1 MTEREYKIQR
11 LLQKIEVQRVTMAL
25 QTEALKA
32 ELKPASLVASA
43 GKQVSPLLL
52 TVLPLVKPLL
62 TAKVVGKVL
71 KYGLFVT
78 LPVAGLVY
86 LRGRGGSRT

>member
-1 MTEREYKIQR
+1 MTEREYKIQL
-11 LLQKIEVQRVTMAL
+11 LLQKIEVHRVTMAL

-43 GKQVSPLLL
+43 GKQLSPWLL
-52 TVLPLVKPLL
+52 TVLPLVKPIL

-78 LPVAGLVY
+78 LPVAGVVY
-86 LRGRGGSRT
+86 LRGRSGS